1 MSTIKARDL
10 FELQHLS
17 KLFGRY
23 QNFLDTTLSEDGRKI
38 VVQIN
43 QTLANKTGDL
53 KDLSRMYSDLAEVAD
68 DHLANICR
76 QLSDLLIDIEK

>member
-1 MSTIKARDL
+1 MSIKARDL

-23 QNFLDTTLSEDGRKI
+23 QNFFDTTLSEDGRKI

-43 QTLANKTGDL
+43 QTLANQTGDL

-68 DHLANICR
+68 DHFANICR